1 MTSDEGAGEVLAAD
15 APAERT
21 RAPRPAAAIGQSPR
35 RGRTFDTMGWFALVL
50 GSVLLGAVLL
60 KLTPIEKL
68 NGTPLSPMIIAVN
81 LLRLPLFGLGEVWG
95 AVVGLVLVVVGL
107 RAVSRGRRHLQQVLP
122 DLKSVPHGERVVLFL
137 RSFSDDSGFG
147 RTQAS
152 RVGRWVVWPPPVT
165 PVDLRTEE
173 EQVSRGLAP
182 FGRMVALGK
191 PSERLPRSGA
201 ERSYV
206 PDEQWQS
213 EVLAALASADLALL
227 MVGPGE
233 SLRWEVEQAVRR
245 DEPARL
251 VLAVPRDRRTYAD
264 FRESVENVFP
274 KGLPEEPRIRGS
286 RVRYVRAAVWFE
298 EDWTPHLEMLT
309 GRFPLFRSVAR
320 TEHAL
325 PRALREVYER
335 AGLPVPSKGSSSL
348 LRPRIVPASV
358 ALFST
363 SWFGAVALVTA
374 SMFYLVPR
382 VPGQTTMS
390 SGDGDVG
397 AFVAAAVG
405 VALLIVALY
414 LVLMLRVLRGGPVAV
429 LLTQALCI
437 GLVGFLLLSGVLT
450 VLLSAG
456 AFSANGFEVTTLLV
470 LLFGLNLIG
479 LAAAA
484 PATVWSLLFRR
495 EVREWVDSRA

>member
-1 MTSDEGAGEVLAAD
+1 MTHSDVRDGQRGA
-15 APAERT
+15 
-21 RAPRPAAAIGQSPR
+21 RPTAGTQQSPR
-35 RGRTFDTMGWFALVL
+35 RGRRFDTWGWFALVL

-60 KLTPIEKL
+60 KRTPVENL
-68 NGTPLSPMIIAVN
+68 NGTPLSPMILAVN

-95 AVVGLVLVVVGL
+95 AVIGLVLVVFGL

-137 RSFSDDSGFG
+137 RSFSADSGFA
-147 RTQAS
+147 RTRAS
-152 RVGRWVVWPPPVT
+152 RVGRWMVWPPPVT

-173 EQVSRGLAP
+173 EQVARGVAP

-213 EVLAALASADLALL
+213 EVLAALKSADLALL
-227 MVGPGE
+227 TVGPGE
-233 SLRWEVEQAVRR
+233 SLQWEVEQAVRR

-264 FRESVENVFP
+264 FRESVGDVFP
-274 KGLPEEPRIRGS
+274 KGLPEEPGVRGS
-286 RVRYVRAAVWFE
+286 RMRYVRAVVWFE

-309 GRFPLFRSVAR
+309 GRFPLLRSASR

-335 AGLPVPSKGSSSL
+335 AGLPMPSKGSSSL
-348 LRPRIVPASV
+348 PRPRAVPASV

-363 SWFGAVALVTA
+363 SWFGAAALVTA

-382 VPGQTTMS
+382 VPGQTTTS
-390 SGDGDVG
+390 GGDGDVG

-414 LVLMLRVLRGGPVAV
+414 VVLMLRVLRGGPVAV

-450 VLLSAG
+450 VLLSVG
-456 AFSANGFEVTTLLV
+456 AFSANGFDGVTLLTM
-470 LLFGLNLIG
+470 LLGLNL
-479 LAAAA
+479 LVVAVAA
-484 PATVWSLLFRR
+484 PITVWVLLLRR
-495 EVREWVDSRA
+495 EVRDWIDSRT